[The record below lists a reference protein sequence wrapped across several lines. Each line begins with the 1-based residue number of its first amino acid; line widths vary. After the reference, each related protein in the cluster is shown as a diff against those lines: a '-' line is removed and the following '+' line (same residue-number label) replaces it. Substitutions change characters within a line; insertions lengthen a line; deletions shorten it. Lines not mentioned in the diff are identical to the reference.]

1 MTSKLPNR
9 KAVGIY
15 FHDTLLT
22 LTNTI
27 LYNLCHLI
35 HEKYYCFTMHFL
47 NFESECFLI
56 YIIDNITL
64 FQTYNIM
71 ILYLYVL

>member
-35 HEKYYCFTMHFL
+35 HEKYYCFNMHSPILLLIFIEHKL
-47 NFESECFLI
+47 FACQFLI
-56 YIIDNITL
+56 ID
-64 FQTYNIM
+64 YEKKKGD
-71 ILYLYVL
+71 